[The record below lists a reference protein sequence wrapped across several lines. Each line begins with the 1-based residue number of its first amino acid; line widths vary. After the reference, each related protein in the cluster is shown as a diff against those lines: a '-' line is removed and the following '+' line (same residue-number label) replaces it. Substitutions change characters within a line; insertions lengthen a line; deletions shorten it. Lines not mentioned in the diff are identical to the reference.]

1 MHLNIIVLGIVAIS
15 TLNAS
20 TMPRARAQPYGSQCD
35 QLWIERNA
43 IYKERGYCFKTQR
56 AISYFGNAGCMYDV
70 EAQLPLSPY
79 DRTRIAEI
87 RNSERALG
95 CR

>member
-1 MHLNIIVLGIVAIS
+1 MHFNIILLGIVAIS
-15 TLNAS
+15 TLFAS
-20 TMPRARAQPYGSQCD
+20 MTPRAQAQQYGSQCD
-35 QLWIERNA
+35 QLWLERNA

-79 DRTRIAEI
+79 DRARIAEI
-87 RNSERALG
+87 SNAERELG